1 MMNSF
6 SFFSYN
12 MGKRSVFMVTNY
24 YPYNSSR
31 NVYRNMPSYRSN
43 QVNYPNE
50 QRGLFFPFVVG
61 GLAGTALGYGIAN
74 NNYNRPPLLSCR
86 HRLSDNRPPVYYQP
100 YYYQPYYP
108 PYQMSGPYY
117 Y

>member
-1 MMNSF
+1 MNSF
-6 SFFSYN
+6 SVFSYN

-24 YPYNSSR
+24 YTYNSSR

-74 NNYNRPPLLSCR
+74 NNYNRPP
-86 HRLSDNRPPVYYQP
+86 VYYQP

>member
-43 QVNYPNE
+43 QVNYSNE

-74 NNYNRPPLLSCR
+74 NNYNRPP
-86 HRLSDNRPPVYYQP
+86 VYYQP

>member
-12 MGKRSVFMVTNY
+12 MGKRSVFKITNY

-31 NVYRNMPSYRSN
+31 NVYRNMPSYRGN

-74 NNYNRPPLLSCR
+74 NNYNRPP
-86 HRLSDNRPPVYYQP
+86 VYYQP

>member
-1 MMNSF
+1 
-6 SFFSYN
+6 
-12 MGKRSVFMVTNY
+12 MVTNY

-31 NVYRNMPSYRSN
+31 NAYRNMPSYRGN

-74 NNYNRPPLLSCR
+74 NNYNRPP
-86 HRLSDNRPPVYYQP
+86 VYYQP

>member
-74 NNYNRPPLLSCR
+74 NNYNRPP
-86 HRLSDNRPPVYYQP
+86 VYYQP
-100 YYYQPYYP
+100 YY
-108 PYQMSGPYY
+108 
-117 Y
+117 

>member
-1 MMNSF
+1 M
-6 SFFSYN
+6 
-12 MGKRSVFMVTNY
+12 
-24 YPYNSSR
+24 
-31 NVYRNMPSYRSN
+31 
-43 QVNYPNE
+43 NYPNE

-74 NNYNRPPLLSCR
+74 NNYNRPP
-86 HRLSDNRPPVYYQP
+86 VYYQP

>member
-1 MMNSF
+1 
-6 SFFSYN
+6 
-12 MGKRSVFMVTNY
+12 MVTNY

-31 NVYRNMPSYRSN
+31 NVYRNMPSYRGN

-61 GLAGTALGYGIAN
+61 GLAGTALGYGIDN
-74 NNYNRPPLLSCR
+74 NNY
-86 HRLSDNRPPVYYQP
+86 NRPPVYYQP

>member
-1 MMNSF
+1 
-6 SFFSYN
+6 
-12 MGKRSVFMVTNY
+12 MVTNY

-74 NNYNRPPLLSCR
+74 NNYY
-86 HRLSDNRPPVYYQP
+86 RPPVYYQP
-100 YYYQPYYP
+100 GYYQPYYP

>member
-1 MMNSF
+1 
-6 SFFSYN
+6 
-12 MGKRSVFMVTNY
+12 MVTNY

-31 NVYRNMPSYRSN
+31 NVYRNMRSYRGN

-74 NNYNRPPLLSCR
+74 NNYNRPP
-86 HRLSDNRPPVYYQP
+86 VYYQP

>member
-1 MMNSF
+1 M
-6 SFFSYN
+6 
-12 MGKRSVFMVTNY
+12 
-24 YPYNSSR
+24 YPYDYNTLR
-31 NVYRNMPSYRSN
+31 GNNG
-43 QVNYPNE
+43 NYPVTYAE
-50 QRGLFFPFVVG
+50 DGERFFWAPFVVG

-74 NNYNRPPLLSCR
+74 NNY
-86 HRLSDNRPPVYYQP
+86 NRPPVYYQP